1 MSGLF
6 WWQIAYVFGFIALPT
21 VFKPD
26 SSGSLPIFIR
36 ELKRTAGLY

>member
-26 SSGSLPIFIR
+26 SSGGLPIFIR
-36 ELKRTAGLY
+36 ELERMAGLY